1 MVCRL
6 QMDDSNDVMAT
17 GEKDSNKLTT
27 IETKSP
33 QAIQKV
39 VNSATDTEQ
48 ISVTAVDSEAATK
61 GEEVNNN
68 SSSLPTSQNSV
79 TQEPVAVTTNATHQP
94 SPNKDVQASVTSSKD
109 DTNEETSVTTT
120 IADVSNKSTE
130 DYHLQSTNTS
140 QLPTSLASVNTTS
153 TPNTTTNAIITV
165 PTSVQSGT
173 TDIGTYNTC
182 KAVSYAEEAIQL
194 VSSSSSETHN
204 ITGASTSSNLVM
216 NSASAGNSF
225 SVGTVAAAY
234 NLPNTVKPES
244 SMLGK
249 SKMASQD
256 FDIPLHRPAVP
267 VIGVSGYNAN
277 KVAAEMA
284 KIDSFLA
291 SLAKGGASTNPVP
304 NVNFTKS
311 KKEIAAASKRTP
323 VGSALGNIALSYGYS
338 EEESSSSSSDESE
351 DDRPATVRLTKP
363 TAANAATAMDTQEV
377 EQSMKKVAVSSDS
390 SSSSSE
396 DELG

>member
-1 MVCRL
+1 
-6 QMDDSNDVMAT
+6 
-17 GEKDSNKLTT
+17 
-27 IETKSP
+27 
-33 QAIQKV
+33 
-39 VNSATDTEQ
+39 
-48 ISVTAVDSEAATK
+48 
-61 GEEVNNN
+61 
-68 SSSLPTSQNSV
+68 
-79 TQEPVAVTTNATHQP
+79 
-94 SPNKDVQASVTSSKD
+94 
-109 DTNEETSVTTT
+109 
-120 IADVSNKSTE
+120 
-130 DYHLQSTNTS
+130 
-140 QLPTSLASVNTTS
+140 
-153 TPNTTTNAIITV
+153 
-165 PTSVQSGT
+165 
-173 TDIGTYNTC
+173 
-182 KAVSYAEEAIQL
+182 
-194 VSSSSSETHN
+194 
-204 ITGASTSSNLVM
+204 M

-267 VIGVSGYNAN
+267 VIGVLGYNAN

-311 KKEIAAASKRTP
+311 KKETAAASKRTP

-338 EEESSSSSSDESE
+338 KEESSSSSSDESE
-351 DDRPATVRLTKP
+351 DDRPATVRSTKL
-363 TAANAATAMDTQEV
+363 TAANAATAATAMDTQEV